1 MFESSSSSNGLVPI
15 ENESNQVDLNEISS
29 IVNDIHLPEH
39 DKFDMPEQLFDDELA
54 FESPDPVVAKTET
67 MTTTSSPMVPM
78 TPPDSATLNGENIVK
93 GHLVTLRQKDGK
105 ENVYFLD
112 PQGQL
117 HPVIGAQLKS
127 PVGSAVVKVKA
138 AALTTSLYIFW
149 QNTLIPNHRI
159 EHESAER
166 K

>member
-15 ENESNQVDLNEISS
+15 ENATNVDLNEISS

-67 MTTTSSPMVPM
+67 PPM

-127 PVGSAVVKVKA
+127 PVVSGSAVVKVSR
-138 AALTTSLYIFW
+138 LNDFW
-149 QNTLIPNHRI
+149 QN
-159 EHESAER
+159 
-166 K
+166 